1 MYHTRISFLF
11 VDIYIYTIYIYY
23 QAVGYSKLLNT
34 KLASIRNAKYFLH
47 TAYQGSKNIKM
58 VEWA

>member
-11 VDIYIYTIYIYY
+11 VDIYTIYILSGSRIL
-23 QAVGYSKLLNT
+23 QMLNT
-34 KLASIRNAKYFLH
+34 KLASIRNAKNFLH
-47 TAYQGSKNIKM
+47 TAYQSSKNIKM